1 MQCGLL
7 GIAVMNFVNG
17 SVNDEA
23 MHDLRH
29 LGIWQA
35 SLGISVVVLSFWFRL
50 SLFIVSTTTSFSV
63 LTTTATVFDLVM
75 GHRGPWAD
83 ATHVIE
89 ACVVVLLFLRAFR
102 RRSESES
109 PLRGKAKVFCR
120 LRVLPFSFT
129 GQLVGRWRYV
139 NHGR

>member
-1 MQCGLL
+1 MQCGLF

-50 SLFIVSTTTSFSV
+50 SLFIVSTTTSFIV
-63 LTTTATVFDLVM
+63 LTTVATVFDLVM

-89 ACVVVLLFLRAFR
+89 ACVVVLLLILSWPRARLTIGERGRPLPPIR
-102 RRSESES
+102 RDS
-109 PLRGKAKVFCR
+109 
-120 LRVLPFSFT
+120 
-129 GQLVGRWRYV
+129 
-139 NHGR
+139 